1 MFLDKY
7 LNEIYLDL
15 LYDKYEEWYLNNLDE
30 NQFLSIYNLLKDWG
44 FYFIND
50 IIINYLEI
58 FEYDQEIINNGILK
72 LKEKLGDNF
81 VYLIGNDLSYLEE
94 LLENKE
100 LD

>member
-15 LYDKYEEWYLNNLDE
+15 LYDKYEEWYLNKLDE

-58 FEYDQEIINNGILK
+58 FEYDQENINNGILK

-81 VYLIGNDLSYLEE
+81 VYLIGNDMSYLEE